1 MRDVHSHILPGLDN
15 GPRTMSGSLMM
26 LSEAMQAGVT
36 SIVCTPHC
44 HDSRFRFEPAWQA
57 FLQLKHRASAIPG
70 APELIMGFEVGYH
83 KLKSLGMD
91 AAIQLGNGCGEFLLE
106 LPTGALP
113 LDWSHVVRQLQQ
125 RGFKVIIAHPERCKE
140 VQSDI
145 QLARRFVDV
154 GCELQIAAANM
165 AAGFFSPERRTAK
178 KLVQAGL
185 VAHVASEAHALEDY
199 ELFAEAWE
207 FYGMAEREQ
216 QSRQLDGEAQPVSAG
231 AQQGVSAAQA
241 QGFPQSQ
248 QSASRGFAVYQGQR
262 AGRGYSPEVL
272 ARAKQEAAQ
281 RSQANLQVRPG
292 TGAQPGARIQPG
304 SQPGC
309 QLEPQPQPEPKH
321 GKHAR

>member
-70 APELIMGFEVGYH
+70 APELTMGFEVGYH

-125 RGFKVIIAHPERCKE
+125 RGFKVIISHPERCKE

-145 QLARRFVDV
+145 QLARRFVDA

-165 AAGFFSPERRTAK
+165 TAGFFSPERRTAK

-216 QSRQLDGEAQPVSAG
+216 HAQQLNRGEQPASA
-231 AQQGVSAAQA
+231 AVQQGVSVAPDQGYSQPQLFVSQPAAQ
-241 QGFPQSQ
+241 GSVVC
-248 QSASRGFAVYQGQR
+248 SGQR

-272 ARAKQEAAQ
+272 AQAQQEAA
-281 RSQANLQVRPG
+281 RHSQANPQAQPG
-292 TGAQPGARIQPG
+292 TGAQPDVRMQSGYH
-304 SQPGC
+304 S
-309 QLEPQPQPEPKH
+309 EPQPQAEPKR